1 MNNSHKIHSLEE
13 AQHIEKISNIF
24 SNYRD
29 ISYCRPPSGE
39 RPLLVIIAGSPGVGK
54 TTQLQRFL
62 QAQGLQS
69 DNFYK
74 VSLDSLVEHVSAY
87 RIATSQLYDKIL
99 QSKKGQPLDDKD
111 YGTLSGVYNTM
122 ISSRKPDFG
131 LPEAVERISKKIQ
144 NAEGAEGAEGAEASE
159 GGMRMNKKHNITKSK
174 AHFERNRQR
183 RKFMSLT
190 RSLKAAAQKGDVKSK
205 QRFDSLKQKLIK
217 IMKNKSLKKSYKK
230 LIQASRNKSLKK
242 KGSLK
247 NSTVRV
253 ANQAVI
259 SPLKIA
265 EPPKTESPKR
275 ESPKIE
281 SPKIE
286 SPKRESPKAEAPKPK
301 KVSKAKA
308 SKNEPALFNLNEM
321 RSKGFEYGVQE
332 GLNISYDMTLT
343 ATGSKVKDDIMK
355 ILEHH
360 RHSSHKYRIKI
371 LLISASPETIQQ
383 RIRSRH
389 QTMIYGLNS
398 YIRALNP
405 AIKTIEKFIEDNQK
419 GFETLEAYFK
429 TDAYQSGNNST
440 AYTSEDFEFI
450 SIDNN

>member
-1 MNNSHKIHSLEE
+1 MNHAHRIHSLEE

-24 SNYRD
+24 SNYRN

-54 TTQLQRFL
+54 TTQLHRFL
-62 QAQGLQS
+62 QSQGLQS

-87 RIATSQLYDKIL
+87 RIATAQLYDRIL
-99 QSKKGQPLDDKD
+99 QSKKGEPLDDKD
-111 YGTLSGVYNTM
+111 YGTLSGVYSTM
-122 ISSRKPDFG
+122 ITSRKSDFG

-144 NAEGAEGAEGAEASE
+144 NAEASQVSE
-159 GGMRMNKKHNITKSK
+159 GGMRMNKKLNLTKSR

-247 NSTVRV
+247 DSTVRV
-253 ANQAVI
+253 ANQAPV

-265 EPPKTESPKR
+265 EPPKSAEPPKR
-275 ESPKIE
+275 EPPKSI
-281 SPKIE
+281 
-286 SPKRESPKAEAPKPK
+286 EAPKKEHLENEPPKAK
-301 KVSKAKA
+301 KVSKAKV
-308 SKNEPALFNLNEM
+308 SKNEPSLFNLNEM

-332 GLNISYDMTLT
+332 GLNIAYDMTFT
-343 ATGSKVKDDIMK
+343 ASGSKVKDDIMK

-360 RHSSHKYRIKI
+360 RHSSPHKYRIKI

-389 QTMIYGLNS
+389 QSMIYGLNS

-419 GFETLEAYFK
+419 GFEALETYFK
-429 TDAYQSGNNST
+429 TDSYKSSNNAA

-450 SIDNN
+450 PIDNN

>member
-1 MNNSHKIHSLEE
+1 MMNTSIHRIHSLEE

-54 TTQLQRFL
+54 TTQLHRFL

-87 RIATSQLYDKIL
+87 RAATVQLHDMLL

-111 YGTLSGVYNTM
+111 YGTLSGIYSTM
-122 ISSRKPDFG
+122 ITSRKSDFG

-144 NAEGAEGAEGAEASE
+144 NAEETVS
-159 GGMRMNKKHNITKSK
+159 GGMRMDKKHNVTKSK
-174 AHFERNRQR
+174 AHFEKNRQR
-183 RKFMSLT
+183 RKFMMLT
-190 RSLKAAAQKGDVKSK
+190 RSLKDAAQKGDVKSK
-205 QRFDSLKQKLIK
+205 QRLDLLKQKLIK

-242 KGSLK
+242 KELLQ
-247 NSTVRV
+247 NSTASI
-253 ANQAVI
+253 ANKVHV
-259 SPLKIA
+259 SLPKIVEA
-265 EPPKTESPKR
+265 PEAPKIVEAP
-275 ESPKIE
+275 ESPKIV
-281 SPKIE
+281 
-286 SPKRESPKAEAPKPK
+286 EAPQSIQVPK
-301 KVSKAKA
+301 SLKVSKAKA

-332 GLNISYDMTLT
+332 SVNIAYDMTLT
-343 ATGSKVKDDIMK
+343 ASGSKVKDDIMK
-355 ILEHH
+355 VLEHY
-360 RHSSHKYRIKI
+360 RPFSPHKYLIKI

-389 QTMIYGLNS
+389 QIMLYGLNS

-405 AIKTIEKFIEDNQK
+405 AIKTIEKFIEENKK
-419 GFETLEAYFK
+419 GFDTLKKYFK
-429 TDAYQSGNNST
+429 TDSYKSSNNAA
-440 AYTSEDFEFI
+440 AYTSDDFEFI
-450 SIDNN
+450 EIDNN

>member
-1 MNNSHKIHSLEE
+1 MNNAHRIHSLEE

-24 SNYRD
+24 SNYRN
-29 ISYCRPPSGE
+29 IAHCRPPSGE

-111 YGTLSGVYNTM
+111 YGTLSGVYSTM
-122 ISSRKPDFG
+122 ITSRKPDFG

-144 NAEGAEGAEGAEASE
+144 NAEKDTEETS
-159 GGMRMNKKHNITKSK
+159 GGMRMNKKHNVTKSR

-183 RKFMSLT
+183 RKFMNLT

-205 QRFDSLKQKLIK
+205 QRLDSLKQKLIK

-247 NSTVRV
+247 NGSVRV
-253 ANQAVI
+253 ANQAHV
-259 SPLKIA
+259 SPLKMA
-265 EPPKTESPKR
+265 EPPKSAESPKMI
-275 ESPKIE
+275 EPPKSVQAPKNELQKIE
-281 SPKIE
+281 QLEIEPPKT
-286 SPKRESPKAEAPKPK
+286 K
-301 KVSKAKA
+301 KVSKAKV

-332 GLNISYDMTLT
+332 GLNIAYDMTLT
-343 ATGSKVKDDIMK
+343 ASGSKVKDDIMQ

-360 RHSSHKYRIKI
+360 RQSSHKYLIKV

-383 RIRSRH
+383 RIRLRH

-405 AIKTIEKFIEDNQK
+405 AIKTIEKFIEDNKK
-419 GFETLEAYFK
+419 GFDALQTYFK
-429 TDAYQSGNNST
+429 SPAYKSSNNST
-440 AYTSEDFEFI
+440 AYTAEDFEFI
-450 SIDNN
+450 EIDNN